1 MGAVKPKMCDKNSL
15 TAVEILHAKTQAN
28 LPAKLHANLQADLPP
43 P

>member
-1 MGAVKPKMCDKNSL
+1 MDAVKINSFDKNSS

-28 LPAKLHANLQADLPP
+28 LPAKLHADLQADLPP